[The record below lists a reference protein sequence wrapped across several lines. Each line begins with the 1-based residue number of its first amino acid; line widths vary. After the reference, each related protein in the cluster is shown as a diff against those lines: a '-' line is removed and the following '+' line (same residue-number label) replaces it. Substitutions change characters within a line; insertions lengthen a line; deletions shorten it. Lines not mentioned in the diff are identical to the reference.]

1 MIAHA
6 YVWADKSSVD
16 RTGSSSTWHSQTH
29 KQAHCHQYTQ
39 NVSQE
44 FWRQRVVTQTCFCQ
58 LEWWPKKWE
67 DFAWLLSTQYITD
80 RFLITVASY
89 LVCQNTKRGKL
100 LHNSIHVL
108 SVEIMCKMHKR
119 QHDWSEHFCF
129 KIYCLDLWVVQ
140 YISRLPPAYVYEL
153 LIHHRDAP
161 VVNGLKT
168 KMCDMSCAGN

>member
-1 MIAHA
+1 MTFTDTQTGILSSIHA
-6 YVWADKSSVD
+6 K
-16 RTGSSSTWHSQTH
+16 
-29 KQAHCHQYTQ
+29 C
-39 NVSQE
+39 VSE

-58 LEWWPKKWE
+58 LERWPKKWE

-129 KIYCLDLWVVQ
+129 KIYCLDLRQ
-140 YISRLPPAYVYEL
+140 LYSTSE
-153 LIHHRDAP
+153 H
-161 VVNGLKT
+161 LKIAT
-168 KMCDMSCAGN
+168 SVCIRTTDSSQRRASCKWTQN